1 MQVFG
6 TVGVFWSI
14 TLTTIFEFGT
24 EREIEIGV

>member
-1 MQVFG
+1 MQVFC

-24 EREIEIGV
+24 GGEVEISV